1 MTNSE
6 GATMSETALQERLL
20 GVPGG
25 IEVSDEEVQLYT
37 DQIRMNGY
45 TILENALPLD
55 LIERM
60 RDRFDVLL
68 EQRRAAEPSN
78 RGVNRYQMYLP
89 FEEPFAHALVYEHP
103 LVLRILERLM
113 GPDLICTYFAS
124 DTPLPGAEYQQVH
137 SDTRLLFPE
146 ATLSLPCYGAVMNLP
161 LVDATEENGSMEI
174 WPGGSH
180 LNPGHLDMRRLAA
193 QMHSIRCNMKAGS
206 ILVRDLRMWHR
217 GTPHRGTRSRPNM
230 ALVYTRN
237 WYRFEQRPFEIRRS
251 LYDALPEHVRRMFRF
266 NTLLPD

>member
-1 MTNSE
+1 MME
-6 GATMSETALQERLL
+6 ATIAAERLL

-25 IEVSDEEVQLYT
+25 IEVDEDQVKLWT
-37 DQIRMNGY
+37 DLIRMNGY
-45 TILENALPLD
+45 VILENALPLA

-60 RDRFDVLL
+60 RDRFDQLL
-68 EQRRAAEPSN
+68 SERAAAEPSN

-89 FEEPFAHALVYEHP
+89 FEEPFAHPLVYEHP

-113 GPDLICTYFAS
+113 GSDLICTYFAS
-124 DTPLPGAEYQQVH
+124 DTPMPGADYQRVH

-146 ATLSLPCYGAVMNLP
+146 STLSLPCYGAVLNIP

-180 LNPGHLDMRRLAA
+180 LNPGQLEMAQLAPLMRSERA
-193 QMHSIRCNMKAGS
+193 NMRAGS
-206 ILVRDLRMWHR
+206 ILLRDLRMWHR
-217 GTPHRGTRSRPNM
+217 GTPNRGARSRPNM
-230 ALVYTRN
+230 ALVYTRA

-251 LYDALPEHVRRMFRF
+251 IYDGLPEHVKRMFRF
-266 NTLLPD
+266 NTILSE